1 MLHLIRVDPH
11 HPGSL
16 DPEDILGE
24 FESFIYWPAP
34 SSGKSRLTE
43 WELYNSGP
51 ARGQKPYA
59 KWLLEKFGYFL
70 RDERTR
76 RHLADLPV
84 ARSGAP
90 RRKPAGEIVS
100 PPLDKIPVISS

>member
-51 ARGQKPYA
+51 ARGKKPYA

-70 RDERTR
+70 RDEPDATSPIFRSLDPAR
-76 RHLADLPV
+76 RGENRPG
-84 ARSGAP
+84 RS
-90 RRKPAGEIVS
+90 RVR
-100 PPLDKIPVISS
+100 L